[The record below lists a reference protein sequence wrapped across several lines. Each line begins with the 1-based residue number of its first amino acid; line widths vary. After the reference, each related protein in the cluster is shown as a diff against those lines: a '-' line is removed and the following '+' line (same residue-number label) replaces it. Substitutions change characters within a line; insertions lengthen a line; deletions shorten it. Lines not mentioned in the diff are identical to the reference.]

1 MVGCKL
7 LVFPRL
13 SPCQCTACEMRC
25 RRMSPLW
32 LHLPAYAGTLE
43 TGFCTWVGVQLARVE
58 WSLCSR
64 PNEPEKRYAL
74 AFTLS
79 NVVLN
84 SCRSQFESQCTD
96 TRSPRSTRLHNLILR
111 SEAIVQIWLEI
122 HRKLRVWRRAHV
134 RNRSTVA
141 RPRSQSWRGN
151 IFNSHAVS
159 LPLLPILGSLS

>member
-7 LVFPRL
+7 LVFPRV
-13 SPCQCTACEMRC
+13 SPYQCTACEMHC

-32 LHLPAYAGTLE
+32 LHLPAYAGIFD
-43 TGFCTWVGVQLARVE
+43 TGSCTWVGVFGVQVARVE

-64 PNEPEKRYAL
+64 PNEPEKRYAV

-79 NVVLN
+79 NVSEFLI
-84 SCRSQFESQCTD
+84 ESQCTD
-96 TRSPRSTRLHNLILR
+96 TRSPRSTRLRNLILR

-122 HRKLRVWRRAHV
+122 HWKLRLWGRAHV

-141 RPRSQSWRGN
+141 RRRSQSWRGN
-151 IFNSHAVS
+151 QNPIPMLHHC
-159 LPLLPILGSLS
+159 LPMPVLGSPN